1 MYYIYNIGLIIYWLI
16 NLPRVIKRLL
26 FEDGYAKRLFESI
39 GRMSDSRKETL
50 MNRSPIWIHAASV
63 GEIVAAGAVAKELKI
78 EMPNQNIMVSV
89 VTATGYDMAKKII
102 KEADNI
108 IFFPLDLPFAT
119 KRILRIVKPI
129 AIVIVE
135 TEIWPNFI
143 KRAYQQQIPIIF
155 VNGRISDRSIKKY
168 RKVKFFMKSLLE
180 KVTLLCMQSQH
191 DAHYIEEMGAD
202 PAKVIVTGN
211 TKYDFVH
218 PEFNENNLAELKQ
231 IYNIAEDDFVIVA
244 GSTHEGEEKLLLQ
257 AYVDLLKIK
266 PQAKFIIAP
275 RDIGRRHEL
284 LNLCLEFNLK
294 AELRSNLS
302 VNNNATKNIII
313 LDSIGELGKVYALA
327 SFVFVGGSLVPIGGH
342 NILEAAIFEKP
353 IIVGEHMFNF
363 KDIYHLLN
371 SSKAIITVHGE
382 DELRNA
388 FTKLASDEAY
398 LKEISSN
405 CRNIIEPNRGAARR
419 NVQEIKKVLLTNKM
433 M

>member
-16 NLPRVIKRLL
+16 NLPILIREYFKSKKYLSDKELAAFI
-26 FEDGYAKRLFESI
+26 YAKSLYLHNE
-39 GRMSDSRKETL
+39 K
-50 MNRSPIWIHAASV
+50 NKIWVHAASI
-63 GEIVAAGAVAKELKI
+63 GEIVATKAVVDEIKRELSDYEI
-78 EMPNQNIMVSV
+78 VLSV
-89 VTATGYDMAKKII
+89 LSLSGYRMAKQVVDK
-102 KEADNI
+102 ADYI
-108 IFFPLDLPFAT
+108 IFFPLDLFWAI
-119 KRILRIVKPI
+119 KYLINLIKPI

-218 PEFNENNLAELKQ
+218 PEFNEHNLAELKQ

-244 GSTHEGEEKLLLQ
+244 GSTHEGEEKLLLN

-284 LNLCLEFNLK
+284 LNLCLEFNLE

-419 NVQEIKKVLLTNKM
+419 NVQEIKKVLLANKM